1 MAPKQNKQA
10 FYPLPRSSRTKLP
23 VNGIR
28 GDFWNGRE
36 MRGMDLH
43 KRPISKGCLPFSEW
57 PFIIFLEASILI
69 SLPNFLNWLL
79 KIETPEAAKGL
90 RFFPPS
96 LSFNLWECFYPVFPQ
111 WESRQ
116 GWETH
121 TIERSHAWQQGSRN
135 HYNFPKEAIG
145 KKPRVSTGTWQIKF
159 QAEEFSVTWVLVGDG
174 LQVWAPVV
182 NSWGDAKVRALDPT
196 SVTQILR
203 VVASCVSWTKDQP

>member
-1 MAPKQNKQA
+1 MPPIFRVAIHHFLGSLHIDFASK
-10 FYPLPRSSRTKLP
+10 FFKLTAE
-23 VNGIR
+23 NWNAR
-28 GDFWNGRE
+28 G
-36 MRGMDLH
+36 
-43 KRPISKGCLPFSEW
+43 CQ
-57 PFIIFLEASILI
+57 
-69 SLPNFLNWLL
+69 
-79 KIETPEAAKGL
+79 
-90 RFFPPS
+90 RFEVFPPS